1 MCDGPP
7 VGRTM
12 NQERGFK
19 LFYFLFFASFSGYA
33 MFRNVY
39 FEEIGLTGTQMGMI
53 GFLIPMCTIVAQP
66 LWGVLADWKGIGKRI
81 LYVSCLVAG
90 LAMLLYPIAPLTPA
104 VFVVVAGI
112 TIIYAVFR
120 APAMP
125 IANALVL
132 STGMSYEGVR
142 AYGSIAFGIAGLAI
156 GYLIG
161 VFDTVLIFLAYT
173 AGMALIIGLLL
184 FLPVDERPTVGRDLS
199 LAAIRRL
206 LDRQFVLLLTAAFVL
221 GLMTPA
227 GAAFFSVYVRAVGHP
242 DAVTGMAWL
251 VKTIAEAIVFV
262 YVARRGSGSY
272 RRLMAVGGILY
283 GATYLVL
290 WSTGSVGLIV
300 LAQLM
305 LGAGYALFNLAS
317 VNLAHVLAPP
327 ALASTAQSLLMVGGS
342 SAGVAIGEL
351 GTGWLLD
358 LVGAQ
363 EMYGV
368 LAGLGLVVAV
378 FALAISV
385 GSDDRLTAGSESV

>member
-1 MCDGPP
+1 M
-7 VGRTM
+7 M

-66 LWGVLADWKGIGKRI
+66 LWGLLADWKGIGKRI

-90 LAMLLYPIAPLTPA
+90 IAMLLYPIAPLTPA
-104 VFVVVAGI
+104 VFLFVALT
-112 TIIYAVFR
+112 TILYAVFR

-142 AYGSIAFGIAGLAI
+142 AYGSIAFGIAGLVI

-161 VFDTVLIFLAYT
+161 VTDTILIFVAYT
-173 AGMALIIGLLL
+173 TGMALIIGLL
-184 FLPVDERPTVGRDLS
+184 FVLPVNERPSVGRDLS
-199 LAAIRRL
+199 IDAVRQL
-206 LDRQFVLLLTAAFVL
+206 LDRQFLLLLMAAFVL

-242 DAVTGMAWL
+242 DSVTGIAWL
-251 VKTIAEAIVFV
+251 FKTIAEAIVFV
-262 YVARRGSGSY
+262 YVARRGRGSY
-272 RRLMAVGGILY
+272 RRLMAIGGVLY
-283 GATYLVL
+283 GATYVVL
-290 WSTGSVGLIV
+290 WVTGSVAVIV
-300 LAQLM
+300 LAQLL

-327 ALASTAQSLLMVGGS
+327 AMASTAQSLLMVGGS

-351 GTGWLLD
+351 GTGWVLD

-368 LAGLGLVVAV
+368 FAGFGLVVAL

-385 GSDDRLTAGSESV
+385 ESGGNRSTGSESV